1 MSNESE
7 LVEHET
13 HCPACGHAISPSDT
27 AGSNASL
34 LQCPQ
39 CGEQFFATE
48 TDEIDSSFD
57 DDEAARQ
64 ELEDRQTSAQTDDAS
79 PDLSTLNER
88 RIRAVVIERRAVYR
102 SRSWAIVLAGVCVVG
117 AGQMVLL
124 IVRAVSDGAVTG
136 RTIGFMV
143 ATPVALVLTVY
154 FARKA
159 VEFGRRAAQ
168 VRTPDPQTA
177 PDFSTL
183 SDGSQTVRNLQD
195 MADGGMTK
203 SQ

>member
-34 LQCPQ
+34 LQCPR

-48 TDEIDSSFD
+48 PDEIDSSSD

-102 SRSWAIVLAGVCVVG
+102 SRSWAVVLAGVCVVG

-124 IVRAVSDGAVTG
+124 IVRAVSDGAVTV

-159 VEFGRRAAQ
+159 AEFGRRAAQ